1 MDINGTNN
9 LIDYF
14 NYFKQYPM
22 LTQETGLTNIGVQ
35 STDKIP
41 FPHIWDLLNKDHE
54 NHVHDLF
61 IHMANNLP
69 GLDIKN

>member
-1 MDINGTNN
+1 
-9 LIDYF
+9 
-14 NYFKQYPM
+14 M
-22 LTQETGLTNIGVQ
+22 LTQETGLTNIGVE